1 MELTMSMFATR
12 ADYWKARADLA
23 EQTMHET
30 AEALGCKPDNEAMLV
45 AARNAERYR
54 WLRNN
59 PLWSVGYRVKPRSG
73 MREWRMRDEGDYW
86 GPWWPTHEQAVD
98 HAIKAQVAVGAA

>member
-1 MELTMSMFATR
+1 MTECPNDPDNGYGGHNINHPLPCPLRVCNCASARLAQAT
-12 ADYWKARADLA
+12 D
-23 EQTMHET
+23 
-30 AEALGCKPDNEAMLV
+30 EALCKD
-45 AARNAERYR
+45 AARYR

-73 MREWRMRDEGDYW
+73 MRAWRMRDDGDYW

-98 HAIKAQVAVGAA
+98 HAIKAQVAVGDA